1 LFYLQ
6 GIGDRSASSRAEI
19 GAYYDLLK
27 REDRGRAFL
36 EIMRG
41 FELTR
46 QKQDFL
52 WDGLGEREYPAAVV
66 WGENDP
72 ALGMKYCRIVCDVV
86 GVEDPVLVPAKHFLQ
101 EDQAP
106 AIADAVAAMV

>member
-1 LFYLQ
+1 
-6 GIGDRSASSRAEI
+6 
-19 GAYYDLLK
+19 
-27 REDRGRAFL
+27 
-36 EIMRG
+36 
-41 FELTR
+41 
-46 QKQDFL
+46 
-52 WDGLGEREYPAAVV
+52 V